1 MAAIP
6 EHQILYQKV
15 CYYSSPE
22 YQKTFKGKYFY
33 IYESKGYAI
42 ITNKTIIYRSFKF
55 NFDIPI
61 SSIVDIKIDR
71 FRRSQKPIKLQYI
84 EITYQIPPNIT
95 VLLVPTESSLSTV
108 WNTNKIVQYWYNL
121 IQHLRWQNS
130 AQNVQEPKNPP

>member
-1 MAAIP
+1 MATIP

-22 YQKTFKGKYFY
+22 YQKTFKGKYLY

-42 ITNKTIIYRSFKF
+42 ITNKTIIYRSNKF

-61 SSIVDIKIDR
+61 SSIVDIKINR
-71 FRRSQKPIKLQYI
+71 FRKFQKPIELQYV
-84 EITYQIPPNIT
+84 EITYQAPHNVT
-95 VLLVPTESSLSTV
+95 VLLVPTESSVSTV

-121 IQHLRWQNS
+121 IQHLRYQNS
-130 AQNVQEPKNPP
+130 TQGVNGQKIPH